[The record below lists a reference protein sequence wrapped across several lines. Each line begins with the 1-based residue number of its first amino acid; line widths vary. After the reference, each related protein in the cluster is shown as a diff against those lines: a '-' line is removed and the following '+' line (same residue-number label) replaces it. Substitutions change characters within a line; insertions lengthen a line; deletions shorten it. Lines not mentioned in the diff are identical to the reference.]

1 MYDNYLNDNS
11 DFIYNNIKKS
21 FDTIKEFINFEIIF
35 YFILVYLIYIII
47 LRKKEPYNF
56 KIFIYHLM

>member
-21 FDTIKEFINFEIIF
+21 FDTIKEFINYDVIF